1 MSVDTLSMTDKHRHC
16 DSEQCRQIAQT
27 CIGVNLRK
35 ASRAVTQLYEEVM
48 RPCGLLPTQF
58 SLLVATRR
66 LGPVSISSLAE
77 ALVMDRT
84 TLTRNLKPLER
95 DGFLVVKPGKDDQR
109 SREVTL
115 TTKGLDQLERALP
128 LWKKAQQRM
137 TQELGT
143 DRLNQL
149 LGNLAATVSI
159 AGDK

>member
-1 MSVDTLSMTDKHRHC
+1 
-16 DSEQCRQIAQT
+16 
-27 CIGVNLRK
+27 
-35 ASRAVTQLYEEVM
+35 
-48 RPCGLLPTQF
+48 
-58 SLLVATRR
+58 
-66 LGPVSISSLAE
+66 
-77 ALVMDRT
+77 MDRT